1 MALPVVRAAAGWDN
15 AGDRPDGAGCM
26 VRGVSSGSL
35 KEIMIGEW
43 ALSGGVEKEDGIG
56 ATRIAGTTRM
66 KKKVKIEQSRAGT
79 K

>member
-1 MALPVVRAAAGWDN
+1 
-15 AGDRPDGAGCM
+15 M